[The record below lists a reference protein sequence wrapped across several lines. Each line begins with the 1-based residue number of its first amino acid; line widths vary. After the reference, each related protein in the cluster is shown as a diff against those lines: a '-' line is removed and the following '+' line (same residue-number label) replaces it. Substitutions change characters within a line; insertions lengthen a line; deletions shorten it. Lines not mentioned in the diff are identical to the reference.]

1 MPLHDVGYRPWR
13 GDRLGPGSAIGV
25 IALTGI
31 RLAWTSRWL
40 RRLVFFAW
48 SPALVFAT
56 SFFAFEQAIDEGR
69 LENMRDAARAGR
81 NLDGVG
87 MLGTVLADTL
97 GRSAGHAKGTRPV
110 KRAGGSTADAQGD
123 PGAGAKLDPKV
134 DIAETRRVVWSRLLL
149 AFMRVPQAVLLAVV
163 IGLVAPSLVSRDL
176 RAKAWLVYFTRPVGR
191 LEYILGKAAILAALV
206 AAITVLPALALW
218 LMGVMV
224 SPSVWVAVDTWDLP
238 LKAVAASIVLAV
250 PTVLLALAY
259 SSATAES
266 RIASFAWFATWA
278 ACWIAHSTLTTADMV
293 AAVRQAEAA
302 AASGT
307 SPREGRAG
315 SWGED
320 PFGDLDEERV
330 AAERRPVTAR
340 PLPAGRFRWLAKAA
354 GIDPAIDRWAWLSP
368 YHALGVLQSW
378 IFGTETRLQ
387 AVVPS
392 LVSLTLVSLIAVVV
406 LFNRIDAPT
415 RV

>member
-1 MPLHDVGYRPWR
+1 MPLHDVGYRPWQ
-13 GDRLGPGSAIGV
+13 GERLGSGSAIGV

-31 RLAWTSRWL
+31 KLAWTSRWL
-40 RRLVFFAW
+40 RRMVFFAW
-48 SPALVFAT
+48 SPALVFAM

-69 LENMRDAARAGR
+69 LANMRDAARAGR

-97 GRSAGHAKGTRPV
+97 GRTPGHAAGTRPV
-110 KRAGGSTADAQGD
+110 RREGGS
-123 PGAGAKLDPKV
+123 PVDPKV
-134 DIAETRRVVWSRLLL
+134 DVAETRRVVWSRLLL
-149 AFMRVPQAVLLAVV
+149 AFMRVPQAVLLAGV
-163 IGLVAPSLVSRDL
+163 IGLVAPALVSRDL

-191 LEYILGKAAILAALV
+191 FEYILGKAAILGVLV

-218 LMGVMV
+218 LMGVLV

-238 LKAVAASIVLAV
+238 LKAVAASVVLAV

-293 AAVRQAEAA
+293 AAARQAEATSSA
-302 AASGT
+302 VSGQ
-307 SPREGRAG
+307 REGRNG

-320 PFGDLDEERV
+320 PFGDLEEG
-330 AAERRPVTAR
+330 ASGMERRSPKSAR
-340 PLPAGRFRWLAKAA
+340 SSGDGMQRRFRWLAKAA
-354 GIDPAIDRWAWLSP
+354 GMDPSIDRWAWLSP
-368 YHALGVLQSW
+368 YHALGVIQAW
-378 IFGTETRLQ
+378 IFGIETRPQ

-392 LVSLTLVSLIAVVV
+392 LLSLAIVVLVAVIV

>member
-1 MPLHDVGYRPWR
+1 MPLHDVGYRPWQ
-13 GDRLGPGSAIGV
+13 GERLGSGSAIGV

-31 RLAWTSRWL
+31 KLAWTSRWL
-40 RRLVFFAW
+40 RRMVFFAW
-48 SPALVFAT
+48 SPALVFAM

-69 LENMRDAARAGR
+69 LANMRDAARAGR

-97 GRSAGHAKGTRPV
+97 GRTPGHAAGTRAV
-110 KRAGGSTADAQGD
+110 RREGG
-123 PGAGAKLDPKV
+123 PPEDPKV
-134 DIAETRRVVWSRLLL
+134 DVAETRRVVWSRLLL
-149 AFMRVPQAVLLAVV
+149 AFMRVPQALLLAGV

-191 LEYILGKAAILAALV
+191 VEYILGKAAILGVLV

-218 LMGVMV
+218 LMGVLV

-238 LKAVAASIVLAV
+238 LKAVAASVVLAV

-293 AAVRQAEAA
+293 AAARQAETTVAA
-302 AASGT
+302 GSGQ
-307 SPREGRAG
+307 REGRTG
-315 SWGED
+315 SWVED
-320 PFGDLDEERV
+320 PFGDMEEDASRV
-330 AAERRPVTAR
+330 ERRSSSSAR
-340 PLPAGRFRWLAKAA
+340 SSGNGLPRRFRWLAKAA
-354 GIDPAIDRWAWLSP
+354 GMDPSIDRWAWLSP
-368 YHALGVLQSW
+368 YHALGVMQAW
-378 IFGTETRLQ
+378 IFGIETRPQ

-392 LVSLTLVSLIAVVV
+392 LVSLAIVSLVALIV
-406 LFNRIDAPT
+406 LLNRIDAPT

>member
-1 MPLHDVGYRPWR
+1 MPLHDVGYRPWQ
-13 GDRLGPGSAIGV
+13 GERLGSGSAIGV

-31 RLAWTSRWL
+31 KLAWTSRWL
-40 RRLVFFAW
+40 RRMVFFAW
-48 SPALVFAT
+48 SPALVFAM

-69 LENMRDAARAGR
+69 LANMRDAARAGR

-97 GRSAGHAKGTRPV
+97 GKTPGHAAGTRAV
-110 KRAGGSTADAQGD
+110 RREGGPLVDQ
-123 PGAGAKLDPKV
+123 KV
-134 DIAETRRVVWSRLLL
+134 DVAETRRVVWSRLLL
-149 AFMRVPQAVLLAVV
+149 AFMRVPQALLLAGV

-191 LEYILGKAAILAALV
+191 VEYILGKAAILGVLV

-218 LMGVMV
+218 LMGVLV

-238 LKAVAASIVLAV
+238 LKAVAASVVLAV

-293 AAVRQAEAA
+293 AAARQAETTAA
-302 AASGT
+302 AGSGQ
-307 SPREGRAG
+307 REGRTG
-315 SWGED
+315 SWVED
-320 PFGDLDEERV
+320 PFGDLEEDASRV
-330 AAERRPVTAR
+330 ERRSSSSAR
-340 PLPAGRFRWLAKAA
+340 SSGNGLPRRFRWLAKAA
-354 GIDPAIDRWAWLSP
+354 GMDPAIDRWAWLSP
-368 YHALGVLQSW
+368 YHALGVMQAW
-378 IFGTETRLQ
+378 IFGIETRPQ

-392 LVSLTLVSLIAVVV
+392 LVSLALVSLVALIV
-406 LFNRIDAPT
+406 LLNRIDAPT

>member
-1 MPLHDVGYRPWR
+1 MPLHDVGYRPWQ
-13 GDRLGPGSAIGV
+13 GERLGSGSAIGV

-31 RLAWTSRWL
+31 KLAWTSRWL
-40 RRLVFFAW
+40 RRMVFFAW
-48 SPALVFAT
+48 SPALVFAM

-69 LENMRDAARAGR
+69 LANMRDAARAGR

-97 GRSAGHAKGTRPV
+97 GRTPGHAAGTRAV
-110 KRAGGSTADAQGD
+110 RREGG
-123 PGAGAKLDPKV
+123 PPEDPKV
-134 DIAETRRVVWSRLLL
+134 DVAETRRVVWSRLLL
-149 AFMRVPQAVLLAVV
+149 AFMRVPQALLLAGV

-191 LEYILGKAAILAALV
+191 VEYILGKAAILGVLV

-218 LMGVMV
+218 LMGVLV

-238 LKAVAASIVLAV
+238 LKAVAASVVLAV

-293 AAVRQAEAA
+293 AAARQAETTVAA
-302 AASGT
+302 GSGQ
-307 SPREGRAG
+307 REGRTG
-315 SWGED
+315 SWVED
-320 PFGDLDEERV
+320 PFGDMEEDASRV
-330 AAERRPVTAR
+330 ERRSSSSAR
-340 PLPAGRFRWLAKAA
+340 SSGNGLPRRFRWLAKAA
-354 GIDPAIDRWAWLSP
+354 GMDPSIDRWAWLSP
-368 YHALGVLQSW
+368 YHALGVMQAW
-378 IFGTETRLQ
+378 IFGIETRPQ

-392 LVSLTLVSLIAVVV
+392 LVSLAIVSLVALIV

>member
-1 MPLHDVGYRPWR
+1 MPLHDVGYRPWQ
-13 GDRLGPGSAIGV
+13 GDRRGSGAAISV

-31 RLAWTSRWL
+31 KLAWTSRWL
-40 RRLVFFAW
+40 RRMVFFAW

-69 LENMRDAARAGR
+69 LANMRDAARAGR

-97 GRSAGHAKGTRPV
+97 GRSQGHASGTRAVRPDRATPV
-110 KRAGGSTADAQGD
+110 
-123 PGAGAKLDPKV
+123 DPKV
-134 DIAETRRVVWSRLLL
+134 DIADTRRVVWSRLLL

-163 IGLVAPSLVSRDL
+163 IGLVAPTLVSRDL

-191 LEYILGKAAILAALV
+191 LEYILGKAAILGVLV

-218 LMGVMV
+218 LMGVLV

-293 AAVRQAEAA
+293 AAARQAEVADA
-302 AASGT
+302 MGGGQ
-307 SPREGRAG
+307 REVRGG
-315 SWGED
+315 PWGED
-320 PFGDLDEERV
+320 PFGDLDEDR
-330 AAERRPVTAR
+330 AMTERRSSAAGYPGGGLR
-340 PLPAGRFRWLAKAA
+340 GRFRWLAKAA
-354 GIDPAIDRWAWLSP
+354 GMDPVIDRWAWLSP
-368 YHALGVLQSW
+368 YHALGVVQAW
-378 IFGTETRLQ
+378 IFGTETRPQ

-392 LVSLTLVSLIAVVV
+392 MVSLAIVSLVAVIV

>member
-1 MPLHDVGYRPWR
+1 MPLHDVGYRPWT
-13 GDRLGPGSAIGV
+13 GDRLGSFSTVGV
-25 IALTGI
+25 IATTGI
-31 RLAWTSRWL
+31 RLAWTSNWL

-69 LENMRDAARAGR
+69 LSNMREAARAGR

-97 GRSAGHAKGTRPV
+97 APPRRP
-110 KRAGGSTADAQGD
+110 AADEHD
-123 PGAGAKLDPKV
+123 PGKPVDPRV
-134 DIAETRRVVWSRLLL
+134 DIASTRRIVWSRLLL
-149 AFMRVPQAVLLAVV
+149 AFMRVPQAVLLAVI
-163 IGLVAPSLVSRDL
+163 IGLIAPALISRDL

-191 LEYILGKAAILAALV
+191 MEYILGKATILAALV
-206 AAITVLPALALW
+206 AAITVLPAVCLW
-218 LMGVMV
+218 LMGVLV

-238 LKAVAASIVLAV
+238 LKAIAASVVLAV
-250 PTVLLALAY
+250 PMVLLALAY
-259 SSATAES
+259 SSLTAES

-278 ACWIAHSTLTTADMV
+278 ACWVAHASLTTADTV
-293 AAVRQAEAA
+293 AAIRQAEAA
-302 AASGT
+302 GGAGEVVR
-307 SPREGRAG
+307 REGP
-315 SWGED
+315 WGED
-320 PFGDLDEERV
+320 PFGDLEV
-330 AAERRPVTAR
+330 AQETLPQRPAR
-340 PLPAGRFRWLAKAA
+340 QPQPRSRFRWLVRAA
-354 GIDPAIDRWAWLSP
+354 GMDPVIDRWAWLSP
-368 YHALGVLQSW
+368 YHALGVVQAW

-392 LVSLTLVSLIAVVV
+392 LVSLTLVSILAVIV

>member
-1 MPLHDVGYRPWR
+1 MPLHDVGYRPWQ
-13 GDRLGPGSAIGV
+13 GERLGSGSAIGV

-31 RLAWTSRWL
+31 KLAWTSRWL
-40 RRLVFFAW
+40 RRMVFFAW
-48 SPALVFAT
+48 SPALVFAM

-69 LENMRDAARAGR
+69 LANMREAARAGR

-97 GRSAGHAKGTRPV
+97 GRTPGHAAGTRPV
-110 KRAGGSTADAQGD
+110 RRQGGPPS
-123 PGAGAKLDPKV
+123 DPKV

-149 AFMRVPQAVLLAVV
+149 AFMRVPQAVLLAGV
-163 IGLVAPSLVSRDL
+163 IGLVAPALVSRDL

-191 LEYILGKAAILAALV
+191 FEYILGKAAILGVLV

-218 LMGVMV
+218 LMGVLV

-238 LKAVAASIVLAV
+238 LKAVAASVVLAV

-293 AAVRQAEAA
+293 AAARQAEITSSAE
-302 AASGT
+302 SGQ
-307 SPREGRAG
+307 REGRAG

-320 PFGDLDEERV
+320 PFGDLEED
-330 AAERRPVTAR
+330 ASGMERRSPTSAR
-340 PLPAGRFRWLAKAA
+340 SSGDGLPRRFRWLAKAA
-354 GIDPAIDRWAWLSP
+354 GMDPSIDRWAWLSP
-368 YHALGVLQSW
+368 YHALGVMQAW
-378 IFGTETRLQ
+378 IFGIETRPQ

-392 LVSLTLVSLIAVVV
+392 LLSLAIVSLVAVIV
-406 LFNRIDAPT
+406 LLNRIDAPT
-415 RV
+415 RA

>member
-13 GDRLGPGSAIGV
+13 GERLGSGSAIGV

-31 RLAWTSRWL
+31 KLAWTSRWL
-40 RRLVFFAW
+40 RRMVFFAW
-48 SPALVFAT
+48 SPALVFAM

-69 LENMRDAARAGR
+69 LANMRDAARAGR

-97 GRSAGHAKGTRPV
+97 GRTPGHAAGTRPV
-110 KRAGGSTADAQGD
+110 RRESGS
-123 PGAGAKLDPKV
+123 PVDPKV

-163 IGLVAPSLVSRDL
+163 IGLVAPALVSRDL

-191 LEYILGKAAILAALV
+191 LEYILGKAAILGVLV

-218 LMGVMV
+218 LMGVLV

-238 LKAVAASIVLAV
+238 LKAVAASVVLAV

-293 AAVRQAEAA
+293 AAVRQTETTATAG
-302 AASGT
+302 SGQ
-307 SPREGRAG
+307 REGRAG

-320 PFGDLDEERV
+320 PFGDLEDDRSGM
-330 AAERRPVTAR
+330 ERRSPTAAR
-340 PLPAGRFRWLAKAA
+340 SPRDGLPRRFRWFAKAA
-354 GIDPAIDRWAWLSP
+354 GMDPSIDRWAWLSP
-368 YHALGVLQSW
+368 YHALGVMQAW
-378 IFGTETRLQ
+378 IFGIETRPQ

-392 LVSLTLVSLIAVVV
+392 LVSLAIVSLAAVIV

>member
-1 MPLHDVGYRPWR
+1 MPLHDVGYRPWQ
-13 GDRLGPGSAIGV
+13 GDRLGSGSAIGV

-40 RRLVFFAW
+40 RRMVFFAW

-69 LENMRDAARAGR
+69 LANMRDAARAGR

-97 GRSAGHAKGTRPV
+97 GRSPGHAAGTRSVSTDAGKPV
-110 KRAGGSTADAQGD
+110 
-123 PGAGAKLDPKV
+123 DPKV
-134 DIAETRRVVWSRLLL
+134 DVADTRRVVWSRLLL

-191 LEYILGKAAILAALV
+191 LEYILGKAAILGVLV
-206 AAITVLPALALW
+206 GAITVLPALALW
-218 LMGVMV
+218 LMGVLV
-224 SPSVWVAVDTWDLP
+224 SPSVWVALDTWDLP
-238 LKAVAASIVLAV
+238 LKAVVASAALAV

-293 AAVRQAEAA
+293 AAVRRAEAVDA
-302 AASGT
+302 AGRVR
-307 SPREGRAG
+307 PEGRAG
-315 SWGED
+315 SWNED
-320 PFGDLDEERV
+320 PFGDLEEDRSRPTRS
-330 AAERRPVTAR
+330 AAAPGSAGGGPR
-340 PLPAGRFRWLAKAA
+340 GRFRWLAKAA
-354 GIDPAIDRWAWLSP
+354 GMDPAIDRWAWLSP
-368 YHALGVLQSW
+368 YHALGVVQAW

-392 LVSLTLVSLIAVVV
+392 LVSLTLVSIVAVIV

>member
-1 MPLHDVGYRPWR
+1 MPLHDVGYRPWQ
-13 GDRLGPGSAIGV
+13 GERLGSGSAIGV

-31 RLAWTSRWL
+31 KLAWTSRWL
-40 RRLVFFAW
+40 RRMVFFAW
-48 SPALVFAT
+48 SPALVFAM

-69 LENMRDAARAGR
+69 LTNMRDAARAGR

-97 GRSAGHAKGTRPV
+97 GRTPGHAAGTRAVRREGGPPV
-110 KRAGGSTADAQGD
+110 DQ
-123 PGAGAKLDPKV
+123 KV
-134 DIAETRRVVWSRLLL
+134 DVAETRRVVWSRLLL
-149 AFMRVPQAVLLAVV
+149 AFMRVPQALLLAGV

-191 LEYILGKAAILAALV
+191 VEYLLGKAAILGVLV

-218 LMGVMV
+218 LMGVLV

-238 LKAVAASIVLAV
+238 LKAVAASVVLAV

-293 AAVRQAEAA
+293 AAARQAETTVAA
-302 AASGT
+302 GSAQ
-307 SPREGRAG
+307 REGRTG
-315 SWGED
+315 SWVED
-320 PFGDLDEERV
+320 PFGDLEEDASGV
-330 AAERRPVTAR
+330 ERRSSSSAR
-340 PLPAGRFRWLAKAA
+340 SSGNGLPRRFRWLAKAA
-354 GIDPAIDRWAWLSP
+354 GMDPSIDRWAWLSP
-368 YHALGVLQSW
+368 YHALGVMQAW
-378 IFGTETRLQ
+378 IFGIETRPQ

-392 LVSLTLVSLIAVVV
+392 LVSLAIVSLVALIV
-406 LFNRIDAPT
+406 LLNRIDAPT

>member
-1 MPLHDVGYRPWR
+1 MPLHDVGYRPWQ
-13 GDRLGPGSAIGV
+13 GERLGSGSAIGV

-31 RLAWTSRWL
+31 KLAWTSRWL
-40 RRLVFFAW
+40 RRMVFFAW
-48 SPALVFAT
+48 SPALVFAM

-69 LENMRDAARAGR
+69 LANMRDAARAGR

-97 GRSAGHAKGTRPV
+97 GRTPGHAAGTRPV
-110 KRAGGSTADAQGD
+110 RREGE
-123 PGAGAKLDPKV
+123 PPVDPKV
-134 DIAETRRVVWSRLLL
+134 DVAETRRVVWSRLLL
-149 AFMRVPQAVLLAVV
+149 AFMRVPQAVLLAGV
-163 IGLVAPSLVSRDL
+163 IGLVAPALVSRDL

-191 LEYILGKAAILAALV
+191 FEYILGKAAILGVLV

-218 LMGVMV
+218 LMGVLV

-238 LKAVAASIVLAV
+238 LKAVAASVVLAV

-293 AAVRQAEAA
+293 AAARQAEATSSA
-302 AASGT
+302 VSGQ
-307 SPREGRAG
+307 REGRNG

-320 PFGDLDEERV
+320 PFGDLEEG
-330 AAERRPVTAR
+330 ASGMERRSPKSAR
-340 PLPAGRFRWLAKAA
+340 SSGDGMQRRFRWLAKAA
-354 GIDPAIDRWAWLSP
+354 GMDPSIDRWAWLSP
-368 YHALGVLQSW
+368 YHALGVIQAW
-378 IFGTETRLQ
+378 IFGIETRPQ

-392 LVSLTLVSLIAVVV
+392 LLSLAMVVLVAVIV

>member
-1 MPLHDVGYRPWR
+1 M
-13 GDRLGPGSAIGV
+13 
-25 IALTGI
+25 
-31 RLAWTSRWL
+31 
-40 RRLVFFAW
+40 VFFAW
-48 SPALVFAT
+48 SPALVFAM

-69 LENMRDAARAGR
+69 LANMRDAARAGR

-97 GRSAGHAKGTRPV
+97 GRTPGHAAGTRPV
-110 KRAGGSTADAQGD
+110 RREGE
-123 PGAGAKLDPKV
+123 PPVDPKV
-134 DIAETRRVVWSRLLL
+134 DVAETRRVVWSRLLL
-149 AFMRVPQAVLLAVV
+149 AFMRVPQAVLLAGV
-163 IGLVAPSLVSRDL
+163 IGLVAPALVSRDL

-191 LEYILGKAAILAALV
+191 FEYILGKAAILGVLV

-218 LMGVMV
+218 LMGVLV

-238 LKAVAASIVLAV
+238 LKAVAASVVLAV

-293 AAVRQAEAA
+293 AAARQAEITSAA
-302 AASGT
+302 VSGQ
-307 SPREGRAG
+307 REGRNG

-320 PFGDLDEERV
+320 PFGDLEEG
-330 AAERRPVTAR
+330 ASGMERRSPKSAR
-340 PLPAGRFRWLAKAA
+340 SSGDGMQQRFRWLAKAA
-354 GIDPAIDRWAWLSP
+354 GMDPSIDRWAWLSP
-368 YHALGVLQSW
+368 YHALGVIQAW
-378 IFGTETRLQ
+378 IFGIETRPQ

-392 LVSLTLVSLIAVVV
+392 LLSLAIVVLVAVIV